1 MIFYQTH
8 PRILLNDL
16 VLPEDLNRFD
26 QNIARF
32 KTNTLIME
40 PFERCYVRKDQSII
54 WLLGSI
60 VLVKDS
66 LENPEYVVVVSVD
79 ITEYKN
85 KNSESS

>member
-1 MIFYQTH
+1 
-8 PRILLNDL
+8 
-16 VLPEDLNRFD
+16 
-26 QNIARF
+26 
-32 KTNTLIME
+32 ME